1 MKRMYLLLF
10 VCLFLSACQATVQEK
25 ERRTEFND
33 GWKFHLGEIPDAS
46 SPQLDDAAWK
56 TLNLPHDWSIEGD
69 FSEKN
74 PSGFSGGALPGGTG
88 WYRKTFTI
96 GKEQAGKKI
105 CIDFNG
111 VYMHSEVYINGQLVG
126 KRPYGYI
133 SFRYDLTPYIKFGES
148 NVIAVKADNSRQPN
162 SRWYSGSGIYRNV
175 WLTILDSVHVD
186 LWGTYVTTPKVTA
199 TQADIVINTT
209 VRNEKNVPCDVE
221 ISTTLLDAQNKSIR
235 KMVETLRVS
244 SEYTGVCRQ
253 TIVLDN
259 PRLWSP
265 ETPYLY
271 QVKTELRVD
280 GKLTDTY
287 YTTTGVRTF
296 TFDAEKGF
304 SLNGKSMKIKGVC
317 LHHDLGC
324 LGAAVNYRALERQLE
339 ILKEMGCNG
348 IRTAHNPPTPELLE
362 LCDRMGFIVQ
372 DEVFDMWRKTKSEY
386 DYSKDFLE
394 WYERDLTD
402 FILRD
407 RNHPSIF
414 TWSIGNEIWEQWS
427 DSFGDTLSVEYA
439 NQLFKLGL
447 TPEEVKEQSDK
458 HPYTL
463 LTTRLTEIVRK
474 LDPTRP
480 ISTANNETE
489 PRNLLIQLP
498 APDLIGFNYNNH
510 NWEKFNEK
518 YPGRKLLITESTSG
532 LMTRGYYEMPSDS
545 IFIRPHAE
553 KAKFDR
559 PLKECSAY
567 DNCHVPWGS
576 THEKS
581 WDMVKTMDHIPGY
594 YVWTGFDYIGE
605 PTPYEYPA
613 RSSYFGIIDL
623 AGFPKDVYYMYQ
635 SEWTNKKV
643 LHLFPHWNWEKGQEI
658 DLWVYYNNADEVE
671 LLVNGKSQGIK
682 RKGENEY
689 HLSWRVKYEPGTVK
703 AISRKNGQMVL
714 EQEIRTAGEPA
725 QIRLT
730 ADRRTI
736 KADGKDLSFVT
747 VEILDKNGTL
757 CPNADNLVRFEVSGN
772 TFIAGVDNGSPYSME
787 RFKDNKRKAFY
798 GKCLV
803 VLQNDGTKG
812 KSTLKAISEGLEAA
826 EITLSGK

>member
-1 MKRMYLLLF
+1 MNRIYLLLF

-33 GWKFHLGEIPDAS
+33 GWRFHLGEMPDAS

-56 TLNLPHDWSIEGD
+56 TLNLPHDWSIGGD

-96 GKEQAGKKI
+96 GKKLAGKKI
-105 CIDFNG
+105 CIDFDG

-133 SFRYDLTPYIKFGES
+133 SFRYDLTPYIKFGEP

-175 WLTILDSVHVD
+175 WLTVLNPVHVD

-209 VRNEKNVPCDVE
+209 VKNENTDPCDVE

-235 KMVETLRVS
+235 KAVETLRVS
-244 SEYTGVCRQ
+244 SEQTGICRQ
-253 TIVLDN
+253 TIALDN

-348 IRTAHNPPTPELLE
+348 IRTAHNPPAPELLE

-402 FILRD
+402 FILCD

-447 TPEEVKEQSDK
+447 TPEKVKEQSDK

-489 PRNLLIQLP
+489 PCNLLIQSP

-658 DLWVYYNNADEVE
+658 DIWVYYNNADEVE

-689 HLSWRVKYEPGTVK
+689 HLSWRVKYEPGTIK

-747 VEILDKNGTL
+747 VEILDKAGTL

-772 TFIAGVDNGSPYSME
+772 TSIAGVDNGSPYSME
-787 RFKDNKRKAFY
+787 RFKNNKRKAFY

-812 KSTLKAISEGLEAA
+812 MSTLKAISEGLEAA